1 MQPAPGLF
9 VKKPGKSPGAELNPL
24 TIDNHRTNAPGMN
37 SVPNRADLPRSLST
51 GPESPPSPSKTGSIL
66 GGGGWSPN
74 LSKFSGAKRPTIFL
88 CESSTAAAESVNAR
102 VRAAMQGSLVTACPG
117 TFRVGSRQYIMKDGY
132 RRLTT
137 YGLFSPARCC
147 CSVVWAWRLPCFVIL
162 RHFW

>member
-1 MQPAPGLF
+1 MRRQGAATPGAPHRVSVGGAPSLCLPRLPRTAPLRRLPPAPPPCAL
-9 VKKPGKSPGAELNPL
+9 VSSPEKVITVQCQNSCKLQYDFPLRILDSFAAE
-24 TIDNHRTNAPGMN
+24 
-37 SVPNRADLPRSLST
+37 SVN
-51 GPESPPSPSKTGSIL
+51 E
-66 GGGGWSPN
+66 
-74 LSKFSGAKRPTIFL
+74 
-88 CESSTAAAESVNAR
+88 AAAESVNAR

>member
-1 MQPAPGLF
+1 MLVWAGFACILRYFPYLPHDSRARWLEAARS
-9 VKKPGKSPGAELNPL
+9 V
-24 TIDNHRTNAPGMN
+24 I

-66 GGGGWSPN
+66 GDGGWSPN